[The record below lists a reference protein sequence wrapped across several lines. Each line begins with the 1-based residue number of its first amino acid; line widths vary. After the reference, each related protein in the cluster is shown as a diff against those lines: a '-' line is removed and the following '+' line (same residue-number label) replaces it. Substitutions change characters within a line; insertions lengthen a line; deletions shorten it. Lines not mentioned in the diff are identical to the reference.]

1 MRRDRADESAAAR
14 ARWLAELAEALLQ
27 AQDLSW
33 RFGQAA
39 GQSPQAMDLYARIE
53 AVRGEVRSLQ
63 LRPFSGR
70 GVENDPKWM
79 NKSPWCPPSNAGSD
93 QTP

>member
-1 MRRDRADESAAAR
+1 MRRDRSDESAAAR

-27 AQDLSW
+27 AQDISW
-33 RFGQAA
+33 RFGQAV
-39 GQSPQAMDLYARIE
+39 GQSPQAMDIYTRIE

-63 LRPFSGR
+63 LRPVPER
-70 GVENDPKWM
+70 DVENDPKWM
-79 NKSPWCPPSNAGSD
+79 HKSPWSPPGNEGGD

>member
-14 ARWLAELAEALLQ
+14 ARWLAELAEALLR

-33 RFGQAA
+33 RFGQAV
-39 GQSPQAMDLYARIE
+39 GQSPEAMDLYARIE

-63 LRPFSGR
+63 LRPVPGR
-70 GVENDPKWM
+70 DEENDPEWT
-79 NKSPWCPPSNAGSD
+79 NRSPWCPQPNGTAD

>member
-14 ARWLAELAEALLQ
+14 ARWLAELAEALLR

-33 RFGQAA
+33 RFGQAV
-39 GQSPQAMDLYARIE
+39 GQSPEAMDLYARLE
-53 AVRGEVRSLQ
+53 SVRGEVRSLQ
-63 LRPFSGR
+63 LRPVPG
-70 GVENDPKWM
+70 GGAETDPEWM
-79 NKSPWCPPSNAGSD
+79 NKSPWCSPWNEGGD